1 MRLQQSLSPVD
12 FLNKPLQQLNQKNLK
27 IRNLETVAG
36 IKTIFE
42 ELGYYIS
49 KQVTEI
55 TNV

>member
-1 MRLQQSLSPVD
+1 MNYSWNWAVFWQP
-12 FLNKPLQQLNQKNLK
+12 QKNLK